1 MIFVVLFCFCFFCF
15 AQTPIHDSTPGLRPF
30 PVPAV
35 ILLLLTSLSAEPP
48 LVGPPVALSV
58 VRLGVF
64 VTGSSVGLEC
74 IVVETGIGEVRW
86 LGEIEV
92 KVRDREVSLGQAES
106 SASRKSDSI
115 LLGSEATW

>member
-1 MIFVVLFCFCFFCF
+1 M
-15 AQTPIHDSTPGLRPF
+15 
-30 PVPAV
+30 
-35 ILLLLTSLSAEPP
+35 
-48 LVGPPVALSV
+48 GPPVALSV

>member
-1 MIFVVLFCFCFFCF
+1 MAYAAPISTRIPSP
-15 AQTPIHDSTPGLRPF
+15 APTPIPASTPGLRPF

-74 IVVETGIGEVRW
+74 IVVETGVGEVRW
-86 LGEIEV
+86 LDEKED
-92 KVRDREVSLGQAES
+92 KDREKKETRGQAES

-115 LLGSEATW
+115 LLG